1 MIKRI
6 AQAWGFAS
14 ILLLPNY
21 VDMTSSAGDARMRFP
36 TPLTKIALAHLT
48 DIVIVAAVFGFGMAW
63 LRGLK
68 RWHTIRWYLMGI
80 MPIFLFIRNLDV
92 FPFDM
97 EPAAVLRVSL
107 VWVAIALVLVRS
119 LTPIAHRIRTFGS
132 SLLAGFGIFGLVMGG
147 QLVRA
152 AVWRPGPQTFSA
164 PIASPPA
171 SKPRVVW
178 ILFDELAYRH
188 TFEDRNP
195 SLNLTNFDRLRSES
209 TLYTDMTPIA
219 YRTTHAV
226 PSLMLGREVTDV
238 EYTQHNEYLIRT
250 TDQRRWQDFDANA
263 SLFGIAKQQGV
274 TTSIVGWYIAYC
286 PIFAKVATQCYW
298 SNDDAQDRGP
308 TWLDA
313 SFAENVWLPLRILVE
328 HFVWPPSAWRDITIR
343 NAEGHIASVRDLS
356 QHALD
361 TLGSSQADVIYIHLP
376 APHPP
381 GFWNRKTGQYAIGG
395 SYLDSLDYSDRLLG
409 EMLDVLEK
417 QPRWGATT
425 LIVQGDHSWRT
436 GMWRSLPGWNR
447 EDERLY
453 SKNSWDPRPVLLI
466 HAAGQ
471 HDPKTV
477 ADPTSMMFVHEE
489 VAAQIQAIAQSAAK

>member
-6 AQAWGFAS
+6 AQAWGFAA

-48 DIVIVAAVFGFGMAW
+48 DMVIVAVLFALVMAG
-63 LRGLK
+63 LRSLK
-68 RWHTIRWYLMGI
+68 RWRTIRWYLMGI

-92 FPFDM
+92 FPFAM
-97 EPAAVLRVSL
+97 EPASVLRVSL
-107 VWVAIALVLVRS
+107 VWVAIILVIIRQF
-119 LTPIAHRIRTFGS
+119 TPLAHRIRTFGS
-132 SLLAGFGIFGLVMGG
+132 SLLAGFGIFGLVIAG

-152 AVWRPGPQTFSA
+152 AIWRPGPQAFTA
-164 PIASPPA
+164 PIPTQPA
-171 SKPRVVW
+171 SRPRLVW
-178 ILFDELAYRH
+178 ILFDELAYKYTYEGR
-188 TFEDRNP
+188 DP
-195 SLNLTNFDRLRSES
+195 SLQLPNFDRLRSES

-226 PSLMLGREVTDV
+226 PSLMLGRVVTDV
-238 EYTQHNEYLIRT
+238 EYTQDNRYLIQT
-250 TDQRRWQDFDANA
+250 TDSRHWQQFDANA
-263 SLFGIAKQQGV
+263 SLFGMARQRGV

-286 PIFAKVATQCYW
+286 PIFVNVATQCYW

-313 SFAENVWLPLRILVE
+313 SYAENVWFPLRILVE
-328 HFVWPPSAWRDITIR
+328 QFLWRPMAWKDDVRR
-343 NAEGHIASVRDLS
+343 NAEGHIASVQDVS

-361 TLGSSQADVIYIHLP
+361 TLANSQADMIFLHLP

-381 GFWNRKTGQYAIGG
+381 GFWNRRTGQYAIGG

-409 EMLDVLEK
+409 EMLDLLEK
-417 QPRWGATT
+417 QPRWPATT

-436 GMWRSLPGWNR
+436 HMWRALPGWNN
-447 EDERLY
+447 EDERI
-453 SKNSWDPRPVLLI
+453 SHAGEWDPRPALLI

-471 HDPKTV
+471 HEAQTV
-477 ADPTSMMFVHEE
+477 TAPTSVMFVHGQ
-489 VAAQIQAIAQSAAK
+489 VAAQIQAMAK